1 MFQSNQILKVASLVI
16 AAGLLGT
23 VGCSS
28 ESVEEQ
34 ADAAAEAAEAPV
46 SMGQVQAP
54 HGEVSSMMY
63 ECADGKSF
71 MFTIAPGVA
80 QAALRMG
87 DEVYQLDQQEVAS
100 GVEFSDGS
108 ITFRGK
114 GPEAFVEK
122 DGEPIFTDC
131 KAAGH
136 PQ

>member
-1 MFQSNQILKVASLVI
+1 MFQSNLISKHASLVM
-16 AAGLLGT
+16 AAGLLGA
-23 VGCSS
+23 VACSS
-28 ESVEEQ
+28 ESAEEQ
-34 ADAAAEAAEAPV
+34 ADAAAAAAESPV

-63 ECADGKSF
+63 ECADEKSF

-87 DEVYQLDQQEVAS
+87 DEVYELDQQEVAS

-131 KAAGH
+131 NAVGH

>member
-1 MFQSNQILKVASLVI
+1 MFQSNQILKYASLVI
-16 AAGLLGT
+16 AAGLLGA
-23 VGCSS
+23 VGCSA

-34 ADAAAEAAEAPV
+34 ADAATEAVEAPV
-46 SMGQVQAP
+46 SMGQMQAP

-63 ECADGKSF
+63 ECAEEKSF
-71 MFTIAPGVA
+71 MLTIAPGVA

-108 ITFRGK
+108 ITFRGE
-114 GPEAFVEK
+114 GPEAFVEM

-131 KAAGH
+131 MAAGH

>member
-1 MFQSNQILKVASLVI
+1 MFQSNQILMYAPLVL

-34 ADAAAEAAEAPV
+34 AGATAEAAEAPV

-63 ECADGKSF
+63 DCADEKSF
-71 MFTIAPGVA
+71 MLTIAPGVA

-100 GVEFSDGS
+100 GVEFTDGS